1 MKNKIIIYLVFF
13 ISICEI
19 SSAEKYIFEVNKINL
34 SNNGN
39 LISAYDG
46 KAISKSNDLTITAE
60 KFKYTKDLDI
70 LEAYNGTALLK
81 NKNLRIKFIKLKVN
95 NKDFT
100 FELTEGII
108 INDLKNLLNIESETI
123 LIDRKNNILTAT
135 DGVKVDDLKN
145 LLNIESETILID
157 RKNNILTATD
167 GVKVDDLKN
176 LLNIESE
183 KIVLDRKNNILT
195 ATDGVKVDD
204 LENSLNIETKT
215 IVLDKKNNILNS
227 STSTI
232 LKDKSDNIITT
243 NEFKYE
249 LDKKKLIISKAK
261 IKDINDNTFEIDSAY
276 VDANKNKLIGKDV
289 FLELNNSSFKEN
301 NDPRIAGKSI
311 KHDKNI
317 TEVSKGIFTLCKKN
331 DKCPPWQLMAEKI
344 THNKKK
350 KNISYKNVWLKIYD
364 VPVVYFPKFFH
375 PDPTV
380 KRQSGLLMP
389 TFKNS
394 PNNETFLS
402 IPYYKV
408 LSENRDI
415 TISPRFYAK
424 DQLMIQNEYRE
435 VNRSNKTNAD
445 FSFLTKKGGIESHLF
460 YNYASK
466 LNINRFDDNIFK
478 LKIEK
483 TSNDTY
489 LKANKIKSPII
500 NNYEVLETSLGLN
513 MISSDLNINTNFIM
527 YENLNEIS
535 RDRYEYIFPSID
547 LSKNLKNN
555 TNLKG
560 DFKLNSTN
568 YIHNYQTNIIEKV
581 NINDFIFNSTPKI
594 TKLGLKNNFDFII
607 RNSNTDADNSKT
619 TKNKEDLYLSGLYQ
633 FNSTYPLF
641 KKTENFRNLLTP
653 KISLKLSPIH
663 TKDLSKDE
671 YKLDVNNIYNLNRL
685 SSRQTLEGGMSL
697 TYGTDYSIN
706 NEKDDRE
713 VLGIKIANNLR
724 LKENDDLERNHQL
737 GAKISNF
744 FGEIKYSPNNYLTT
758 KYNFAAKNNFND
770 INYENL
776 IAEIKVN
783 NFVTTFNYVNENN
796 LDDKNSY
803 LLNTTSYN
811 FDESNNISFST
822 RSNKNTDLT
831 EYYNLMYQY
840 KNDCLAASIE
850 YQKEYYNDREIKPS
864 ESVFLKLS
872 IIPFGTTGTPN
883 LKK

>member
-1 MKNKIIIYLVFF
+1 M
-13 ISICEI
+13 
-19 SSAEKYIFEVNKINL
+19 
-34 SNNGN
+34 
-39 LISAYDG
+39 
-46 KAISKSNDLTITAE
+46 
-60 KFKYTKDLDI
+60 
-70 LEAYNGTALLK
+70 
-81 NKNLRIKFIKLKVN
+81 
-95 NKDFT
+95 
-100 FELTEGII
+100 
-108 INDLKNLLNIESETI
+108 LNI
-123 LIDRKNNILTAT
+123 K
-135 DGVKVDDLKN
+135 
-145 LLNIESETILID
+145 
-157 RKNNILTATD
+157 
-167 GVKVDDLKN
+167 
-176 LLNIESE
+176 SE
-183 KIVLDRKNNILT
+183 KIVLDRKNDILT
-195 ATDGVKVDD
+195 ATDGVKIDD
-204 LENSLNIETKT
+204 LENLLNMETKT

-227 STSTI
+227 PNNTI
-232 LKDKSDNIITT
+232 LKDKSNNIIKTS
-243 NEFKYE
+243 EFKYE
-249 LDKKKLIISKAK
+249 LDKNELIISKAK
-261 IKDINDNTFEIDSAY
+261 IRDTDNNSFEINSAY
-276 VDANKNKLIGKDV
+276 IDTKKNRLIGKDV
-289 FLELNNSSFKEN
+289 FLELDNLSFNEN

-311 KHDKNI
+311 NHDKNI
-317 TEVSKGIFTLCKKN
+317 TEVSKGVFTICKKT

-394 PNNETFLS
+394 PNKETFLS

-435 VNRSNKTNAD
+435 VNKNNKTNTD
-445 FSFLTKKGGIESHLF
+445 FSVLTKKGGIESHLF

-466 LNINRFDDNIFK
+466 LNINRFDDNSFK

-489 LKANKIKSPII
+489 LKANKIKSPIV
-500 NNYEVLETSLGLN
+500 NNYEVLETSMGLN
-513 MISSDLNINTNFIM
+513 MLSSDLNINTKFMM

-560 DFKLNSTN
+560 DFELISKN
-568 YIHNYQTNIIEKV
+568 YIHNYQTNIIEKA
-581 NINDFIFNSTPKI
+581 NINDLIFSSTPDI
-594 TKLGLKNNFDFII
+594 TKLGFKNDFEFII
-607 RNSNTDADNSKT
+607 RNSNTDADNSKI

-641 KKTENFRNLLTP
+641 KKAGNFLNLLTP
-653 KISLKLSPIH
+653 KISLKLSPNH
-663 TKDLSKDE
+663 TKDLSKNE
-671 YKLDVNNIYNLNRL
+671 NKLDVNNIYNLNRL
-685 SSRQTLEGGMSL
+685 SSGQTLEGGMSL
-697 TYGTDYSIN
+697 IYGADYSIN

-724 LKENDDLERNHQL
+724 LKENHDLERNHQL
-737 GAKISNF
+737 GAKVSNF

-758 KYNFAAKNNFND
+758 KYNFATKNNFND

-776 IAEIKVN
+776 TTEIRVN

-796 LDDKNSY
+796 LDNKNSY
-803 LLNTTSYN
+803 LLNTSTYN

-822 RSNKNTDLT
+822 RGNKNTDLT
-831 EYYNLMYQY
+831 EYYNLIYQY
-840 KNDCLAASIE
+840 KNDCLVASIE

-883 LKK
+883 LRK

>member
-1 MKNKIIIYLVFF
+1 MKNKIIIYLLFF
-13 ISICEI
+13 LSIHGI

-34 SNNGN
+34 SKNGN
-39 LISAYDG
+39 LINAYDG
-46 KAISKSNDLTITAE
+46 KVISKSNELIITAE
-60 KFKYTKDLDI
+60 KFKYIKDLDI
-70 LEAYNGTALLK
+70 LEAYDGFALLK
-81 NKNLRIKFIKLKVN
+81 NKNLKIKFIKLIVN
-95 NKDFT
+95 NKDLT
-100 FELTEGII
+100 FKLTEGII
-108 INDLKNLLNIESETI
+108 INDFKNLLNIQSKTILINKKNNILTAADGVKINDLKNSFNIESETI
-123 LIDRKNNILTAT
+123 LIDRKNDILTAT
-135 DGVKVDDLKN
+135 DGVK
-145 LLNIESETILID
+145 I
-157 RKNNILTATD
+157 
-167 GVKVDDLKN
+167 
-176 LLNIESE
+176 
-183 KIVLDRKNNILT
+183 
-195 ATDGVKVDD
+195 DD
-204 LENSLNIETKT
+204 LENLLNMETKT

-227 STSTI
+227 PNNTI
-232 LKDKSDNIITT
+232 LKDKSNNIIKTS
-243 NEFKYE
+243 EFKYE
-249 LDKKKLIISKAK
+249 LDKNELIISKAK
-261 IKDINDNTFEIDSAY
+261 IRDTDNNSFEINSAY
-276 VDANKNKLIGKDV
+276 IDTKKNRLIGKDV
-289 FLELNNSSFKEN
+289 FLELDNLSFNEN

-311 KHDKNI
+311 NHDKNI
-317 TEVSKGIFTLCKKN
+317 TEVSKGVFTICKKT

-394 PNNETFLS
+394 PNQETYLS

-408 LSENRDI
+408 LDENRDF

-435 VNRSNKTNAD
+435 VNKNNKTNTD
-445 FSFLTKKGGIESHLF
+445 FSVLTKKGGIESHLF

-466 LNINRFDDNIFK
+466 LNINRFDDNSFK

-489 LKANKIKSPII
+489 LKANKIKSPIV
-500 NNYEVLETSLGLN
+500 NNYEVLETSMGLN
-513 MISSDLNINTNFIM
+513 MLSSDLNINTKFMM

-560 DFKLNSTN
+560 DFELISKN
-568 YIHNYQTNIIEKV
+568 YIHNYQTNIIEKA
-581 NINDFIFNSTPKI
+581 NINDLIFSSTPDI
-594 TKLGLKNNFDFII
+594 TKLGFKNDFEFII
-607 RNSNTDADNSKT
+607 RNSNTDADNSKI

-641 KKTENFRNLLTP
+641 KKAGNFLNLLTP
-653 KISLKLSPIH
+653 KISLKLSPNH
-663 TKDLSKDE
+663 TKDLSKNE
-671 YKLDVNNIYNLNRL
+671 NKLDVNNIYNLNRL
-685 SSRQTLEGGMSL
+685 SSGQTLEGGMSL
-697 TYGTDYSIN
+697 IYGADYSIN

-724 LKENDDLERNHQL
+724 LKENHDLERNHQL
-737 GAKISNF
+737 GAKVSNF

-758 KYNFAAKNNFND
+758 KYNFATKNNFND

-776 IAEIKVN
+776 TTEIRVN

-796 LDDKNSY
+796 LDNKNSY
-803 LLNTTSYN
+803 LLNTSTYN

-822 RSNKNTDLT
+822 RGNKNTDLT
-831 EYYNLMYQY
+831 EYYNLIYQY
-840 KNDCLAASIE
+840 KNDCLVASIE

-883 LKK
+883 LRK

>member
-1 MKNKIIIYLVFF
+1 MKNKIIIYLLFF
-13 ISICEI
+13 ISIYEI
-19 SSAEKYIFEVNKINL
+19 SFAEKYIFEVNKINL

-39 LISAYDG
+39 LINAYNG
-46 KAISKSNDLTITAE
+46 KVISKSNDLIITAE
-60 KFKYTKDLDI
+60 KFEYIKDLDI
-70 LEAYNGTALLK
+70 LKAYNGSALLK
-81 NKNLRIKFIKLKVN
+81 NQNLKIKFIKLKVN
-95 NKDFT
+95 NNDFT
-100 FELTEGII
+100 FKLTEGII
-108 INDLKNLLNIESETI
+108 VNDLKNSLNIQSETI
-123 LIDRKNNILTAT
+123 FIDRKNNILTAT
-135 DGVKVDDLKN
+135 DNVK
-145 LLNIESETILID
+145 I
-157 RKNNILTATD
+157 
-167 GVKVDDLKN
+167 DDLKN

-204 LENSLNIETKT
+204 LENLLNMKTET
-215 IVLDKKNNILNS
+215 IVLDKKKNILNS
-227 STSTI
+227 STNTI
-232 LKDKSDNIITT
+232 LRDKFNNIIRT
-243 NEFKYE
+243 NEFKYK
-249 LDKKKLIISKAK
+249 LDKNELIISKAK
-261 IKDINDNTFEIDSAY
+261 IRDIDNNSFEINSAY
-276 VDANKNKLIGKDV
+276 IDTKKNRLIGKDI
-289 FLELNNSSFKEN
+289 FLELNKLSYDKN

-311 KHDKNI
+311 NYDKNI
-317 TEVSKGIFTLCKKN
+317 TEVSKGVFTLCKKT

-394 PNNETFLS
+394 PNKETFLS

-435 VNRSNKTNAD
+435 VNRNSKTNTD
-445 FSFLTKKGGIESHLF
+445 FSILTKKGTMEGHLF
-460 YNYASK
+460 FNYIGK
-466 LNINRFDDNIFK
+466 LNTNRFDNNSLK

-489 LKANKIKSPII
+489 LKANKIKSPIVDDG
-500 NNYEVLETSLGLN
+500 YEVLETSLGLN
-513 MISSDLNINTNFIM
+513 MLSNDLNIDTKFIV
-527 YENLNEIS
+527 YENLNRIS

-555 TNLKG
+555 TSLKG
-560 DFKLNSTN
+560 DFTLNSTN
-568 YIHNYQTNIIEKV
+568 YIHNYQTNVVEKV

-594 TKLGLKNNFDFII
+594 TKLGFKNKYDFII
-607 RNSNTDADNSKT
+607 KNSNTDGDNSET
-619 TKNKEDLYLSGLYQ
+619 IKNKKDLYLSSLYQ
-633 FNSTYPLF
+633 FTSTYPLV
-641 KKTENFRNLLTP
+641 KKSDNFSNLLIP
-653 KISLKLSPIH
+653 KVSIKLSPNH
-663 TKDLSKDE
+663 SKDLSNYE

-685 SSRQTLEGGMSL
+685 STDQTLEGGMSL
-697 TYGTDYSIN
+697 IYGADYSIN
-706 NEKDDRE
+706 NKKDDRE
-713 VLGIKIANNLR
+713 VFGIKIANNLR
-724 LKENDDLERNHQL
+724 LKENHDLERNHQL
-737 GAKISNF
+737 GAKVSNF
-744 FGEIKYSPNNYLTT
+744 FGEIKYSPINYLTT
-758 KYNFAAKNNFND
+758 KYNFATKNNFND

-776 IAEIKVN
+776 TTEIRVN

-796 LDDKNSY
+796 LDNKNSY
-803 LLNTTSYN
+803 LLNTTTYN

-822 RSNKNTDLT
+822 RGNKNTDLT

-864 ESVFLKLS
+864 ESIFLKLS

-883 LKK
+883 LRK